1 MSKSSSD
8 KIFFSYLKH
17 YSPWLKIALV
27 AIGILLVI
35 FSGAFDSEE
44 SEAGD
49 EENLAELCSMI
60 EGAGEVRVAI
70 SYEQESSYFSSGDEK
85 RVFAVA
91 VFCDGADDVRVR
103 AKIKELISVL
113 YGIGTNR
120 ITVN

>member
-1 MSKSSSD
+1 MSKLSSD
-8 KIFFSYLKH
+8 KIFSSYLKH

-35 FSGAFDSEE
+35 FSGVFDSEE
-44 SEAGD
+44 QEISE

-70 SYEQESSYFSSGDEK
+70 SYEQESSYFSGGEE
-85 RVFAVA
+85 RRIAAVA

-103 AKIKELISVL
+103 ARIKELISVL
-113 YGIGTNR
+113 CGIGTNK